1 MFLLFLLYA
10 LSKLI
15 YVLCLKIYTEPQM
28 QSEEKILLEVYSKF
42 YLFFFSSGS
51 SLVFVLDK
59 SMMLLSHIPFKV
71 QFNIKSF
78 LAELPSVQN
87 FPSSGW
93 CTYSHQKLLLIL
105 TAFCYFSS

>member
-42 YLFFFSSGS
+42 YFFFSSGS
-51 SLVFVLDK
+51 SLVFELD
-59 SMMLLSHIPFKV
+59 
-71 QFNIKSF
+71 
-78 LAELPSVQN
+78 
-87 FPSSGW
+87 
-93 CTYSHQKLLLIL
+93 
-105 TAFCYFSS
+105 